1 MEGTEF
7 LKNLPAYSKIY
18 WALLVAATC
27 ILSVVFFRNPKRQ
40 IILQDVPVVGVERT
54 KSIRQAREEF
64 RHGSKNMLLEG
75 YRKVY
80 LLIFIL
86 TPANYYQYK
95 GKPFYVPTKM
105 GERLMIPDKYVE
117 ELKNAPASQADFP
130 ATFIEVG
137 IAFQEEPVCDYVDLV
152 CRCTKGKLLA
162 SGPSKL
168 SIHVSLESS

>member
-1 MEGTEF
+1 MEESEIF
-7 LKNLPAYSKIY
+7 KNLPVYFNSC
-18 WALLVAATC
+18 WALLAAATC
-27 ILSVVFFRNPKRQ
+27 ILGIVFFRNPKRQ
-40 IILQDVPVVGVERT
+40 ILLQNVPVVGVEGT

-86 TPANYYQYK
+86 TPANYSQYK
-95 GKPFYVPTKM
+95 GKPFYIPTKM

-137 IAFQEEPVCDYVDLV
+137 IAFQEKNVCDHVDLV